1 MFWKMLGV
9 NLDHPVVDFTSK
21 QPKISGKSCR
31 ERDWH
36 RAVRRSERPP
46 RSTKAEVINW
56 WSADNFAFGLN
67 NSCIVGTNIF
77 VWMPSLCFTYSHLSN
92 KREVTLTDFE
102 TLHPPQKINP
112 PSTFID
118 FLDFPPST
126 PRLLD
131 LCTSFFQKF
140 HPPRLFQAPRL
151 AIWQLLHPLHVYSKL
166 HVYKWDES
174 N

>member
-1 MFWKMLGV
+1 MFLKMLGV

-77 VWMPSLCFTYSHLSN
+77 VWMPSLCFTYKVVYHSP
-92 KREVTLTDFE
+92 EVCWQRLFHRVWNICWPICNMKWGKKCNRSGMAELRILGGTIGDMFFTIFE
-102 TLHPPQKINP
+102 TFCCP
-112 PSTFID
+112 
-118 FLDFPPST
+118 
-126 PRLLD
+126 
-131 LCTSFFQKF
+131 C
-140 HPPRLFQAPRL
+140 
-151 AIWQLLHPLHVYSKL
+151 PLNCWLV
-166 HVYKWDES
+166 
-174 N
+174 